1 MLAAGRAGNLV
12 LIDELLHLGLAQRVN
27 ALAEVEVILV
37 APVLD
42 DLVGTEALL
51 ALLAVHQRVGETA
64 YVTGSNPSHGVH
76 ENSGV

>member
-1 MLAAGRAGNLV
+1 M

-42 DLVGTEALL
+42 DLVGTEALM
-51 ALLAVHQRVGETA
+51 ALLAVHQRVGEA
-64 YVTGSNPSHGVH
+64 AHVAGCHPDFRVH
-76 ENSGV
+76 EDCGISATL